1 MQTVMDRNEAGVDL
15 VLIQPSLLYY
25 RIINQ
30 LVFFF
35 SIPVIN
41 IRKAKRF
48 VSKQAQAAQ
57 PHVQS
62 KGSILK
68 WSIEVV
74 DKQDITQACSDT
86 VVVMIILTSLEH
98 IYLVD

>member
-15 VLIQPSLLYY
+15 VLLQPSLFYY

-35 SIPVIN
+35 SIIN

>member
-1 MQTVMDRNEAGVDL
+1 MDGYEAGVDL

-30 LVFFF
+30 LVFFR
-35 SIPVIN
+35 IIN

-57 PHVQS
+57 PHVHS

-68 WSIEVV
+68 P
-74 DKQDITQACSDT
+74 Q
-86 VVVMIILTSLEH
+86 L
-98 IYLVD
+98 

>member
-30 LVFFF
+30 LVFF
-35 SIPVIN
+35 SIIN

-48 VSKQAQAAQ
+48 VSKQEQAAQ

>member
-30 LVFFF
+30 LVFF
-35 SIPVIN
+35 SIIN

>member
-35 SIPVIN
+35 FSIIN

>member
-35 SIPVIN
+35 SIIN

-62 KGSILK
+62 K
-68 WSIEVV
+68 
-74 DKQDITQACSDT
+74 ACSDT

>member
-1 MQTVMDRNEAGVDL
+1 MDRNEAGVDL

-30 LVFFF
+30 LVFF
-35 SIPVIN
+35 SIIN

-48 VSKQAQAAQ
+48 VSKQAQPAQ

-86 VVVMIILTSLEH
+86 VVFMIILTSLEH